1 MQSVFSAPNPV
12 LFGTGSSERIGE
24 KLKEMGCTKVMVVYD
39 PGIAKAGIADKVIG
53 YIENAGVQ
61 VVRYGDVQADPPDW
75 SVNEAGELGIK
86 EGIDGVVGIGGGSS
100 MDTAKGVKMLQ
111 TNPPPI
117 NQYFGREGV
126 ITRPSVP
133 LIVVP
138 TTAGTGSE
146 CTPGGVITD
155 TKAGV
160 KNNIAGVGCT
170 VNLGIVDPNLTIGL
184 PPFVTAATGMDALC
198 HCCESLTSNLANSF
212 STVVGKEGIR
222 LVAKYLVRAVNDGND
237 MEAREGMMLASTL
250 GGMAMSGAL
259 CHSAHDI
266 GKVLGANFHIAH
278 GNACASTL
286 PQVLQVAATA
296 VPDRV
301 RFIAECFGAEI
312 PEDATN
318 EEIGNAVFV
327 VINKLIKDIKLPS
340 LREFGVTKEQILE
353 VVPDGVM
360 AMVQGMIKLFGAC
373 TSPVTPT
380 KELIAT
386 IVSRAYDEN

>member
-1 MQSVFSAPNPV
+1 MQSIFSAPNPV
-12 LFGTGSSERIGE
+12 LFGTGSSELIGE
-24 KLKEMGCTKVMVVYD
+24 KLKEMGCKKVMVVYD
-39 PGIAKAGIADKVIG
+39 PGIKAAGIADKIVG
-53 YIENAGVQ
+53 YIEKAGVKT
-61 VVRYGDVQADPPDW
+61 VCYGDVQADPPDW
-75 SVNEAGELGIK
+75 SVNEAGELGLK

-160 KNNIAGVGCT
+160 KNNIAGTGCT
-170 VNLGIVDPNLTIGL
+170 VTLGIVDPLLTVGL
-184 PPFVTAATGMDALC
+184 PPRVTAATGMDALC
-198 HCCESLTSNLANSF
+198 HCVESLTSARANSF
-212 STVVGKEGIR
+212 STIVGKEGIR
-222 LVAKYLVRAVNDGND
+222 LVSKYLVRAVKDGND

-250 GGMAMSGAL
+250 GGIAMSGAL
-259 CHSAHDI
+259 CHLAHDI

-301 RFIAECFGAEI
+301 RYVAECFGAEI
-312 PEDATN
+312 PADASN
-318 EEIGNAVFV
+318 EEIGNAAFT
-327 VINKLIKDIKLPS
+327 VINKLIKDIDLPN
-340 LREFGVTKEQILE
+340 LRSFGLTKEEILA

-360 AMVQGMIKLFGAC
+360 AMVQGMIKLFGSGTA
-373 TSPVTPT
+373 PVTVTP
-380 KELIAT
+380 ELLT
-386 IVSRAYDEN
+386 EIVSRAYDEN